1 MIKENKSNIILY
13 GAVGVIIVIAIVIC
27 VLIYKRGNENE
38 SINKT
43 NK

>member
-1 MIKENKSNIILY
+1 MKSKKFIVSY